1 MENKYYL
8 NSVKLTLNKE
18 NGMYF
23 YECKYSNGYDKK
35 FIFIPFNKELKI
47 ETEIL

>member
-8 NSVKLTLNKE
+8 KSVKLTLNKE
-18 NGMYF
+18 NGMFF

-35 FIFIPFNKELKI
+35 IILIQFNKELKI
-47 ETEIL
+47 DTEIS

>member
-8 NSVKLTLNKE
+8 KSVKLTLNKE

-23 YECKYSNGYDKK
+23 YECKYSNGYEKK
-35 FIFIPFNKELKI
+35 FIFIPFNKELKLD
-47 ETEIL
+47 TEIS

>member
-8 NSVKLTLNKE
+8 KSIKLTLNKE
-18 NGMYF
+18 NGIYF

-35 FIFIPFNKELKI
+35 FILMPFVNELKI
-47 ETEIL
+47 NTEIV